1 MARKNLTT
9 DAIPVEKMAEIL
21 SSAGKRRITKATIQG
36 HINAGAPTNADGTI
50 NMMHYIAWLLVEL
63 EA

>member
-1 MARKNLTT
+1 MVKKNLTT

-21 SSAGKRRITKATIQG
+21 SFAGKRRITKATIRG
-36 HINAGAPTNADGTI
+36 HIHAGAPINADGTI
-50 NMMHYIAWLLVEL
+50 NMMHYIAWLLAEL